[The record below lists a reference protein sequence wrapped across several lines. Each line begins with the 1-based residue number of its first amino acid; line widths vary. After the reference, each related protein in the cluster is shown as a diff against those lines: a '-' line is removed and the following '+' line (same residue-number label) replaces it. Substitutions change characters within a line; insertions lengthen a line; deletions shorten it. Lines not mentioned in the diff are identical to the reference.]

1 MIYRSTE
8 TRKFSDPDSQSATS
22 RQFCLLR
29 ELESQV
35 TRAMYYPKIPFDDIP
50 GDASFSE
57 WFAQIHQHLDNWY
70 QTTRQ
75 SINLGEKIEFH
86 ELLFQC
92 QVLRLNRPS
101 PRCLA
106 PTQEM
111 RKRALQASIAIIK
124 ELGIIERM
132 GKLFNIWHAA
142 YYLVEAAVCLLGI
155 VLTGMDSQL
164 EAHTTLDGED
174 IPILSRYLQTAPAL
188 LRKISR
194 RWPNVSVHA
203 SALEALSRTVID
215 RLHLWSKS
223 DSVDH
228 VGITTLKSQ
237 LNQFSL
243 FSPLPQETEAS
254 DHNSIPS
261 MTPEV
266 YAEPH
271 ITMASKFTLP
281 FDHHELQVPGATA
294 ASASDW
300 AFSQSVQDQGPS
312 AVPNPFDFDMGSDL
326 LWDFDGIDTEEI
338 LAAFLE
344 VET

>member
-1 MIYRSTE
+1 MIHTSTE
-8 TRKFSDPDSQSATS
+8 SSKFSDTDSQSATS

-57 WFAQIHQHLDNWY
+57 WFAQIHQRLDDWY

-101 PRCLA
+101 PRCLT

-174 IPILSRYLQTAPAL
+174 IPILCRYIQTAPAL

-194 RWPNVSVHA
+194 RWQNVGVHA
-203 SALEALSRTVID
+203 SALETLSRTVID

-237 LNQFSL
+237 LHQFSL
-243 FSPLPQETEAS
+243 FSPLPQETESS
-254 DHNSIPS
+254 DHDSTPS
-261 MTPEV
+261 MPPEV
-266 YAEPH
+266 YAEPYT
-271 ITMASKFTLP
+271 TMASRFALP
-281 FDHHELQVPGATA
+281 FDHQELQVPGATA
-294 ASASDW
+294 GSDSDW
-300 AFSQSVQDQGPS
+300 AFSQSIQDQGPS
-312 AVPNPFDFDMGSDL
+312 AVPDPFDFDMGSDL